1 MVSCVGIFLS
11 LETHDMANIAF
22 LGTGLLGAALAE
34 AAAQRGDKVSAWN
47 RTADKASALARFGV
61 RAAPTP
67 ADAVRGATRVHLV
80 LRDDEVVDEVL
91 ALARPSLAPD
101 AIVIDHTTTLPEKT
115 AERAMR
121 LNAAGVNYLHCPVF
135 MGPAAARASQG
146 AMLASGPRALFDRV
160 QADLA
165 KMTARLDYL
174 GDRPDLAAVN
184 KICGNTLI
192 IGLAGIVAD
201 VIAQAA
207 ERGIDPKTALGF
219 LGRLDANGMI
229 ARRGQSAASNDFTPT
244 FELTMARKDVRLM
257 IETAGPRPLAVLS
270 GLAARMDALISQG
283 HGAKDLAA
291 LSIDSIKAP

>member
-1 MVSCVGIFLS
+1 
-11 LETHDMANIAF
+11 MANTAF

-34 AAAQRGDKVSAWN
+34 AAAQRGDTVSAWN
-47 RTADKASALARFGV
+47 RTADKASALARFGI
-61 RAAPTP
+61 RAAATP

-101 AIVIDHTTTLPEKT
+101 AIVLDHTTTLPAKT
-115 AERAMR
+115 AERATR
-121 LNAAGVNYLHCPVF
+121 LNAAGVSYLHCPVF

-146 AMLASGPRALFDRV
+146 AMMVSGPRTLFDRV
-160 QADLA
+160 QADLSR
-165 KMTARLDYL
+165 MTGRLDYL
-174 GDRPDLAAVN
+174 GERPDLAAVN

-207 ERGIDPKTALGF
+207 ERGIDPQAALGF
-219 LGRLDANGMI
+219 LGKLDANGMI
-229 ARRGQSAASNDFTPT
+229 ARRGQSAASNNFTPT
-244 FELTMARKDVRLM
+244 FELTMARKDVGLM
-257 IETAGPRPLAVLS
+257 IETAGTRPLAVLS
-270 GLAARMDALISQG
+270 GLATRMDALISQG

>member
-1 MVSCVGIFLS
+1 
-11 LETHDMANIAF
+11 MANTAF

-34 AAAQRGDKVSAWN
+34 AAAQRGDTVSAWN
-47 RTADKASALARFGV
+47 RTADKASALARFGI
-61 RAAPTP
+61 RAAATP

-101 AIVIDHTTTLPEKT
+101 AIVLDHTTTLPAKT
-115 AERAMR
+115 AERATR
-121 LNAAGVNYLHCPVF
+121 LNAAGVSYLHCPVF

-146 AMLASGPRALFDRV
+146 AMMVSGPRTLFDRV
-160 QADLA
+160 QADLSR
-165 KMTARLDYL
+165 MTGRLDYL
-174 GDRPDLAAVN
+174 GERPDLAAVN

-207 ERGIDPKTALGF
+207 ERGIDPQAALGF
-219 LGRLDANGMI
+219 LGKLDANGMI

-244 FELTMARKDVRLM
+244 FELTMARKDVGLM
-257 IETAGPRPLAVLS
+257 IETAGTRPLAVLS